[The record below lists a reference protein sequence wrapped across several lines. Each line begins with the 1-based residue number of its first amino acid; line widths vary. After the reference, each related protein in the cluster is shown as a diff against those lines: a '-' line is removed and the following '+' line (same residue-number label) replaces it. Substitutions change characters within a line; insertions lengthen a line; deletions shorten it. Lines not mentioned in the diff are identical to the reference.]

1 MSLLSREPLREQVR
15 TLLLDWLLRGEL
27 AAGSNISESRL
38 AERLG
43 ISRTPLR
50 EALHK
55 LEYEGFLSSEPGK
68 GFSVRPLDPGTAED
82 LYRTSGTLESL
93 ALGSAGIPDESLLC
107 ELEEIDEK
115 RRVSAEEHDGE
126 RAVRADDRWHRRLV
140 SGCRNDVLLEILD
153 LVKTR
158 LIRYEHLFADD
169 PDRMG
174 VTGLQE
180 HAGIIARLRA
190 GKLGEARALL
200 EAHFER
206 GARERPQW
214 LRKVE
219 HLSGSEGTDIDP
231 NRARTR

>member
-15 TLLLDWLLRGEL
+15 TLVLDWLLRGEL

-82 LYRTSGTLESL
+82 LYRTSGALESL
-93 ALGSAGIPDESLLC
+93 ALENAGIPDESLLR
-107 ELEEIDEK
+107 ELERLDEE
-115 RRVSAEEHDGE
+115 RRASSGEHDAE
-126 RAVRADDRWHRRLV
+126 QVVRADHRWHQLLV
-140 SGCRNDVLLEILD
+140 SGCSNEVLLEILAF
-153 LVKTR
+153 VKTR
-158 LIRYEHLFADD
+158 LIRYEYLFADD
-169 PDRMG
+169 PSRPG
-174 VTGLQE
+174 GRGLEE

-190 GKLGEARALL
+190 GKLGEARDLL

-206 GARERPQW
+206 GARERPRW
-214 LRKVE
+214 LRE
-219 HLSGSEGTDIDP
+219 TDRLSGGGDAGEL
-231 NRARTR
+231 AR